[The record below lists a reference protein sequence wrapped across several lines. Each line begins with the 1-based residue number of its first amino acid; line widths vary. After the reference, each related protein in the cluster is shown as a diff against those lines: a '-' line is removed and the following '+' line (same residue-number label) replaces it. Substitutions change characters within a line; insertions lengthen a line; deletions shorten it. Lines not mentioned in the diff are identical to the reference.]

1 MRAFIKSYIGA
12 VAVDPY
18 LIVKAA
24 APTTGTT
31 VRPGAA
37 ATDALLGVT
46 DALGGDQGGTVDVT
60 LAGPA
65 EVRLG
70 GNVAFGDPLTSDANG
85 KAIKAVVVSGQSVV
99 VIGWAGAPGAL
110 DDIIPITVAKSYL
123 SKPAA

>member
-1 MRAFIKSYIGA
+1 MRPFIKSYIGA

-37 ATDALLGVT
+37 ATDVLLGVT
-46 DALGGDQGGTVDVT
+46 DALGGDQGGTVDVV

-65 EVRLG
+65 EVRAG
-70 GNVAFGDPLTSDANG
+70 GNIAFGDPLTSDANG
-85 KAIKAVVVSGQSVV
+85 KAIKAVPVAGQTV
-99 VIGWAGAPGAL
+99 VIVGWAGAPGAL
-110 DDIIPITVAKSYL
+110 DDILPITVAKSL
-123 SKPAA
+123 LPTPAA